1 MNEIEETKASSKPTP
16 QGTEEA
22 GKPPAAQNGDAEQNG
37 EPEDEKL
44 AEIKDRN
51 HPFN

>member
-1 MNEIEETKASSKPTP
+1 MNEIEETEASSKPTP
-16 QGTEEA
+16 QATEDPGKQPA
-22 GKPPAAQNGDAEQNG
+22 GQNGDAQQNG

-51 HPFN
+51 HPFD